1 MLAGQGGLVARPGAD
16 GYSLHDFRPPRI
28 PGPMIPMESASLEGF
43 PVVFEVEPR
52 FRDTDAMG
60 HLNHVVYIT
69 YFEVARTRYWTALT
83 GDRDYGAVPFILA
96 HVTAD
101 YRSPAYVKEILR
113 IGVRVSR
120 LGGRSFECQYRIEEA
135 ASGRLVVEGS
145 SVQVIFDYQRQ
156 QSAPIPEDLKDRIRR
171 FEGRADL

>member
-1 MLAGQGGLVARPGAD
+1 M
-16 GYSLHDFRPPRI
+16 
-28 PGPMIPMESASLEGF
+28 EGF
-43 PVVFEVEPR
+43 PVAFDIEPR

-83 GDRDYGAVPFILA
+83 GDRNYGSVPFILA

-101 YRSPAYVKEILR
+101 YRSPAYVNEVLR
-113 IGVRVSR
+113 VGVRVSC

-135 ASGRLVVEGS
+135 ASQRLVVEGS
-145 SVQVIFDYQRQ
+145 SVQVIYDYGRQ
-156 QSAPIPEDLKDRIRR
+156 QSAPLPEDLRERIRR
-171 FEGRADL
+171 FEGRPGL

>member
-1 MLAGQGGLVARPGAD
+1 M
-16 GYSLHDFRPPRI
+16 
-28 PGPMIPMESASLEGF
+28 EGF
-43 PVVFEVEPR
+43 PVAFEIEPR

-83 GDRDYGAVPFILA
+83 GDRDYTGVPFILA

-101 YRSPAYVKEILR
+101 YRSPAYVSEMLR
-113 IGVRVSR
+113 VGVRVSR

-135 ASGRLVVEGS
+135 ESRRLVVEGS
-145 SVQVIFDYQRQ
+145 SVQVIYDYGRQ
-156 QSAPIPEDLKDRIRR
+156 QSAPLPEDLRERIRR
-171 FEGRADL
+171 FEGQPGL

>member
-1 MLAGQGGLVARPGAD
+1 ME
-16 GYSLHDFRPPRI
+16 I
-28 PGPMIPMESASLEGF
+28 PCLEGF
-43 PVVFEVEPR
+43 PVVFDIEPR

-69 YFEVARTRYWTALT
+69 YFEVARARYWTEMT
-83 GDRDYGAVPFILA
+83 GNRDYSAVPFIFA

-101 YRSPAYVKEILR
+101 YRSPAFVHEILR

-120 LGGRSFECQYRIEEA
+120 LGNRSFDCQYRIEEA
-135 ASGRLVVEGS
+135 SSRRLVVEGS
-145 SVQVIFDYQRQ
+145 SVQVIYDYQRQ
-156 QSAPIPEDLKDRIRR
+156 QSAPLPDDLRERIRR

>member
-1 MLAGQGGLVARPGAD
+1 M
-16 GYSLHDFRPPRI
+16 
-28 PGPMIPMESASLEGF
+28 EGF
-43 PVVFEVEPR
+43 PVAFEIEPR

-83 GDRDYGAVPFILA
+83 GDRDYTRVPFILA

-101 YRSPAYVKEILR
+101 YRSPAYVSEMLR
-113 IGVRVSR
+113 VGVRVSR

-135 ASGRLVVEGS
+135 ESRRLVVEGS
-145 SVQVIFDYQRQ
+145 SVQVIYDYGRQ
-156 QSAPIPEDLKDRIRR
+156 QSAPLPEDLRERIRR
-171 FEGRADL
+171 FEGQPGL